1 MTEKE
6 KAIKELQ
13 QYLRN
18 IEKSLSDDPA
28 LIPDGIFSSETAET
42 VRRFQQSQGL
52 TVDGVVDFETW
63 ERIVQ
68 ESRRID
74 KKRE

>member
-1 MTEKE
+1 MTEKQ
-6 KAIKELQ
+6 KVIKELQ

-18 IEKSLSDDPA
+18 IEKSISDEPA

-42 VRRFQQSQGL
+42 VKRFQQSQGL
-52 TVDGVVDFETW
+52 TVNGIVDFETW

-68 ESRRID
+68 ESRLID
-74 KKRE
+74 RKRQ